1 MNTKNC
7 FYFCLFVFVLL
18 TACKKDTAPTK
29 TDLLA
34 RTWQAD
40 EATIQQGAVSI
51 TAYKKGGS
59 SNLADFSKFRLIF
72 KKDGTFN
79 STDTDG
85 AAAQGT
91 WKFVN
96 NETQLE
102 IKEGSDPIQLINI
115 LKLTSTNFDLSFAE
129 TEQGITTTVTLKLIP
144 L

>member
-1 MNTKNC
+1 MNTKHY
-7 FYFCLFVFVLL
+7 FYFCSLVFVLL

-40 EATIQQGAVSI
+40 EAIIQQGAI
-51 TAYKKGGS
+51 TLTAYKKGGS
-59 SNLADFSKFRLIF
+59 NNLADFSKFRLIF

-79 STDTDG
+79 STDADG
-85 AAAQGT
+85 TAAQGT

-115 LKLTSTNFDLSFAE
+115 LKLTSTNFDVSFSE
-129 TEQGITTTVTLKLIP
+129 TEQGVTTTVTLKLIP

>member
-1 MNTKNC
+1 MKTKNHC
-7 FYFCLFVFVLL
+7 YFFLLVFALL

-29 TDLLA
+29 TDLLS

-40 EATIQQGAVSI
+40 EATIQQGAI
-51 TAYKKGGS
+51 TLTAYKKGGS
-59 SNLADFSKFRLIF
+59 NNLADFSKFRLTF

-79 STDTDG
+79 ITDANGTT
-85 AAAQGT
+85 AQGT

-102 IKEGSDPIQLINI
+102 VREGSDPIQLINI
-115 LKLTSTNFDLSFAE
+115 LKLTSTNFDLSFSE
-129 TEQGITTTVTLKLIP
+129 TEQGVTTTITLKLIP